1 MEKAIRFEFDDNY
14 VSFWINEHDHAM
26 GTERLCGVS
35 VGEVVGDHGYSVS
48 MQKEDLIEALETALN
63 FIKGK

>member
-14 VSFWINEHDHAM
+14 VSFWINDHD
-26 GTERLCGVS
+26 GTEQFLSGVS
-35 VGEVVGDHGYSVS
+35 VGEVVGDHGYSAA
-48 MQKEDLIEALETALN
+48 MQKEDLIEVLETALN